1 MPEVYL
7 TSKRVREPKEEDKD
21 NTENKKKKDDDSTE
35 FDSIVEHL
43 EVVVEEL
50 ESSNFSNI
58 EEILEIYPTIDVECA
73 ICITVALVGS
83 TKPVR
88 SMQSSTKKYYKERK
102 MAIHQNICLRDFH
115 EELKKESFYLLF
127 LSKLTLFRS
136 TQEQQRP

>member
-1 MPEVYL
+1 M

-58 EEILEIYPTIDVECA
+58 EEVLEIYPTIDVECA
-73 ICITVALVGS
+73 VCITV
-83 TKPVR
+83 
-88 SMQSSTKKYYKERK
+88 
-102 MAIHQNICLRDFH
+102 
-115 EELKKESFYLLF
+115 
-127 LSKLTLFRS
+127 TLAG
-136 TQEQQRP
+136 